1 MKNQKTNLEKLI
13 CLHTAYGENKH
24 KNKKKKILLVNL
36 HSVRYLKN
44 YEKTLGIKS
53 DKILLTL
60 RDPLASFSSTIKN
73 WQNYNNGVDLTPATL
88 MLNIQNHFDH
98 FNNLHFL
105 RKKIKVVKL
114 EKLHLHNKKTLKKI
128 CKFLNISFSKV
139 LLKSTFHGKKWWG
152 DSVSKKFLNG
162 VNPKFKNN
170 FDQNYF
176 NNQEINYLERR
187 IFSVLKKYE
196 YPVRSQMINKKVSS
210 YLLPFTF
217 EKKVWISSI
226 KKDFKKVLS
235 VPFYY
240 FKRVLVIH
248 QSNKYGIKNLPNEI

>member
-1 MKNQKTNLEKLI
+1 ME
-13 CLHTAYGENKH
+13 
-24 KNKKKKILLVNL
+24 
-36 HSVRYLKN
+36 
-44 YEKTLGIKS
+44 
-53 DKILLTL
+53 
-60 RDPLASFSSTIKN
+60 
-73 WQNYNNGVDLTPATL
+73 
-88 MLNIQNHFDH
+88 
-98 FNNLHFL
+98 
-105 RKKIKVVKL
+105 
-114 EKLHLHNKKTLKKI
+114 
-128 CKFLNISFSKV
+128 
-139 LLKSTFHGKKWWG
+139 KKWWG

-217 EKKVWISSI
+217 EKKSLDQLY
-226 KKDFKKVLS
+226 KKGFPKKVLS